1 MAARR
6 RRCRAARRRAEP
18 LGRGSILCTIS
29 SCGAGS
35 EAPKRATE
43 GDREVMQQKSLF
55 REEAMDKM
63 LSPDDLDRL
72 MRVTD
77 PKGWLALVALLALVA
92 AAVLWGVFGSIPVQ
106 VSGGEGILLHGG
118 DRDEVVSQ
126 SSGLVT
132 EVGVKTG
139 DNVEEGQV
147 IAQVRAD
154 DGTETDVVSLLG
166 GRVDEVVIENGMLL
180 DRGQQV
186 AVVEQDDDPLEAV
199 FFVPAEEGK
208 QLEEGMQVH
217 VSPSTVKAETFGLMQ
232 GKVSSVSA
240 FPVTEGE
247 TFMLLENQSLVDAL
261 RTGEDQL
268 EVSVELMSDPSTP
281 SGFEWSSSQGP
292 PFSLTHGTLCTAT
305 FVLGEQRPA
314 NLVLPSSTG

>member
-1 MAARR
+1 M
-6 RRCRAARRRAEP
+6 
-18 LGRGSILCTIS
+18 
-29 SCGAGS
+29 
-35 EAPKRATE
+35 PKRATE

-139 DNVEEGQV
+139 DDVEEGQV

-166 GRVDEVVIENGMLL
+166 GRVDEVVIERGMLL

-186 AVVEQDDDPLEAV
+186 AVVEQGDEPLEAV

-217 VSPSTVKAETFGLMQ
+217 VSPSTVKAETFGYMQ

-292 PFSLTHGTLCTAT
+292 PFSLTHGTLGTAT